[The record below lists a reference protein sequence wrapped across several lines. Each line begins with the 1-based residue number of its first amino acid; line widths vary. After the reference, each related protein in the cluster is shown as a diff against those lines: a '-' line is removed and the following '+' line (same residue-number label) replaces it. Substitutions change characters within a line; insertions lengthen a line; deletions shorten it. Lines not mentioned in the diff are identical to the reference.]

1 MKTLYLHIGTSK
13 TGTTTIQTYCGINR
27 EQLKSKGV
35 LFPIMPY
42 HYDRITKNRNGH
54 FLYAMIYEN
63 GVRNKEKEKQVLKQ
77 ELDYIVDFFK
87 DYDNVLLSEESIWW
101 ATATRRKGLW
111 KYLQEHSQQNN
122 YQVKIIVYLRRQ
134 DQFMMSRYNQIIKTD
149 TGGGTQRFYEYFKDM
164 NGKYKCVMNYRQ
176 RLDYMAK
183 FFPKENI
190 VVKRFD
196 RSYFYNGDLNADF
209 LHILGVE
216 IDDTFAELPK
226 DENLGIS
233 VQSGELKRVLNRL
246 GTMTFAENQKL
257 LQMLNECEVLLPKRE
272 VSIMTTEHIEKFMKK
287 FIDDNESIA
296 VDYIGDGKPMFNYDY
311 KQKPVWSYEDKN
323 YHEEVILFF
332 AKAIDSVYKENIQL
346 KKENERLN
354 NNIEKINKQ
363 IENINQKLN
372 KEKSYSRETRYL
384 LKHPIKSFYNKVK
397 GALRKK

>member
-54 FLYAMIYEN
+54 FLYATIYEN

-77 ELDYIVDFFK
+77 ELDYIVDCFK

-246 GTMTFAENQKL
+246 GSMTFAENQKL

>member
-1 MKTLYLHIGTSK
+1 MKTLYIHIGTSK

-42 HYDRITKNRNGH
+42 HYDRITENRNGH
-54 FLYAMIYEN
+54 FLYATIYEN

-77 ELDYIVDFFK
+77 ELDYIVDCFK
-87 DYDNVLLSEESIWW
+87 EYDNVLLSEESIWW

-257 LQMLNECEVLLPKRE
+257 LQMLNECEELLPKRE

-296 VDYIGDGKPMFNYDY
+296 VDYIGDGKPMFDYNY
-311 KQKPVWSYEDKN
+311 KKKPVWSYEDKN

>member
-13 TGTTTIQTYCGINR
+13 TGTTTIQTYCGVNR

-42 HYDRITKNRNGH
+42 HYDRITENRNGH
-54 FLYAMIYEN
+54 FLYANIYEN
-63 GVRNKEKEKQVLKQ
+63 GVRNKEKEEQVLKQ
-77 ELDYIVDFFK
+77 ELDYIVDCFK

-134 DQFMMSRYNQIIKTD
+134 DQFMMSRYNQILKTD

-257 LQMLNECEVLLPKRE
+257 LQMLNECEELLPKRE

-296 VDYIGDGKPMFNYDY
+296 VDYIGDGKPMFDYNY
-311 KQKPVWSYEDKN
+311 KKKPVWSYEDKN

-354 NNIEKINKQ
+354 KNIEKINKQ

>member
-42 HYDRITKNRNGH
+42 HYDRITENRNGH

-77 ELDYIVDFFK
+77 ELDYIVDCFK

-111 KYLQEHSQQNN
+111 KYLQEHSQQNH

-216 IDDTFAELPK
+216 IDDTFAELSK

-257 LQMLNECEVLLPKRE
+257 LQMLNECEALLPKRE

-287 FIDDNESIA
+287 FIDDNESIV
-296 VDYIGDGKPMFNYDY
+296 VDYIGDGKPMFDYDY

>member
-42 HYDRITKNRNGH
+42 HYDRITENRNGH

-77 ELDYIVDFFK
+77 ELDYIVDCFK
-87 DYDNVLLSEESIWW
+87 DYDNILLSEESIWW

-111 KYLQEHSQQNN
+111 KYLQEHSQQNH

-216 IDDTFAELPK
+216 IDDTFAELSK

-257 LQMLNECEVLLPKRE
+257 LQMLNECEALLPKRE

-296 VDYIGDGKPMFNYDY
+296 VDYIGDGKPMFDYDY

>member
-42 HYDRITKNRNGH
+42 HYDRITENRNGH
-54 FLYAMIYEN
+54 FLYATIYEN

-77 ELDYIVDFFK
+77 ELDYIVDCFK

-111 KYLQEHSQQNN
+111 KYLQEHSQQNH

-233 VQSGELKRVLNRL
+233 VQSGEIKRVLNRL

-257 LQMLNECEVLLPKRE
+257 LQMLNECEELLPKRE

>member
-42 HYDRITKNRNGH
+42 HYDRITENRNGH
-54 FLYAMIYEN
+54 FLYATIYEN

-77 ELDYIVDFFK
+77 ELDYIVDCFK
-87 DYDNVLLSEESIWW
+87 EYDNVLLSEESIWW

-134 DQFMMSRYNQIIKTD
+134 DQFMMSRYNQILKTD

-257 LQMLNECEVLLPKRE
+257 LQMLNECEELLPKRE

-296 VDYIGDGKPMFNYDY
+296 VDYIGDGKPMFDYNY
-311 KQKPVWSYEDKN
+311 KKKPVWSYEDKN

-397 GALRKK
+397 GALSKK

>member
-1 MKTLYLHIGTSK
+1 MKTLYIHIGTSK

-42 HYDRITKNRNGH
+42 HYDRITENRNGH

-77 ELDYIVDFFK
+77 ELDYIVDCFK

-216 IDDTFAELPK
+216 IDDTFAELSK

>member
-1 MKTLYLHIGTSK
+1 MKTLYIHIGTSK

-54 FLYAMIYEN
+54 FLYANIYKN
-63 GVRNKEKEKQVLKQ
+63 GVRNKEKEEQVLKQ
-77 ELDYIVDFFK
+77 ELDYIVDCFK

-134 DQFMMSRYNQIIKTD
+134 DQFMMSRYNQILKTD

-257 LQMLNECEVLLPKRE
+257 LQMLNECEELLPKRE

-296 VDYIGDGKPMFNYDY
+296 VDYIGDGKPMFDYNY
-311 KQKPVWSYEDKN
+311 KKKPVWSYEDKN

>member
-42 HYDRITKNRNGH
+42 HYDRITENRNGH

-77 ELDYIVDFFK
+77 ELDYIVDCLK
-87 DYDNVLLSEESIWW
+87 DYDNILLSEESIWW

-226 DENLGIS
+226 DENLAIS

>member
-77 ELDYIVDFFK
+77 ELDYIVDCFK

-226 DENLGIS
+226 DENLAIS

-257 LQMLNECEVLLPKRE
+257 LQMLNECEALLPKRE

-296 VDYIGDGKPMFNYDY
+296 VDYIGDGKPMFDYDY

-372 KEKSYSRETRYL
+372 KEKYYSRETRYL

>member
-1 MKTLYLHIGTSK
+1 MKTLYIHIGTSK

-42 HYDRITKNRNGH
+42 HYDRITENRNGH
-54 FLYAMIYEN
+54 FLYATIYEN

-77 ELDYIVDFFK
+77 ELDYIVDCFK

-257 LQMLNECEVLLPKRE
+257 LQMLNECEELLPKRE

-296 VDYIGDGKPMFNYDY
+296 VDYIGDGKPMFDYNY
-311 KQKPVWSYEDKN
+311 KKKPVWSYEDKN

-384 LKHPIKSFYNKVK
+384 LKHPIRSLIAKLRGSKS
-397 GALRKK
+397 KK

>member
-42 HYDRITKNRNGH
+42 HYDRITENRNGH
-54 FLYAMIYEN
+54 FLYATIYEN

-77 ELDYIVDFFK
+77 ELDYIVDCFK
-87 DYDNVLLSEESIWW
+87 EYDNVLLSEESIWW

-134 DQFMMSRYNQIIKTD
+134 DQFMMSRYNQILKTD

-257 LQMLNECEVLLPKRE
+257 LQMLNECEELLPKRE

-296 VDYIGDGKPMFNYDY
+296 VDYIGDGKPMFDYNY
-311 KQKPVWSYEDKN
+311 KKKPVWSYEDKN

>member
-1 MKTLYLHIGTSK
+1 MKTLYIHIGTSK

-42 HYDRITKNRNGH
+42 HYDRITENRNGH
-54 FLYAMIYEN
+54 FLYANIYEN
-63 GVRNKEKEKQVLKQ
+63 GVRNKEKEEQVLKQ
-77 ELDYIVDFFK
+77 ELDYIVDCFK

-101 ATATRRKGLW
+101 ATATRRKSLW

-134 DQFMMSRYNQIIKTD
+134 DQFMMSRYNQILKTD

-257 LQMLNECEVLLPKRE
+257 LQMLNECEELLPKRE

-296 VDYIGDGKPMFNYDY
+296 VDYIGDGKPMFDYNY
-311 KQKPVWSYEDKN
+311 KKKPVWSYEDKN

>member
-77 ELDYIVDFFK
+77 ELDYIVDCFK

-296 VDYIGDGKPMFNYDY
+296 VDYIGDGKPMFDYDY

>member
-1 MKTLYLHIGTSK
+1 MKTLYIHIGTSK

-42 HYDRITKNRNGH
+42 HYDRITENRNGH
-54 FLYAMIYEN
+54 FLYATIYEN

-77 ELDYIVDFFK
+77 ELDYIVDCFK

>member
-42 HYDRITKNRNGH
+42 HYDRITENRNGH
-54 FLYAMIYEN
+54 FLYATIYEN

-77 ELDYIVDFFK
+77 ELDYIVDCFK

-111 KYLQEHSQQNN
+111 KYLQEHSQQNH

-296 VDYIGDGKPMFNYDY
+296 VDYIGDGKPMFDYDY

-346 KKENERLN
+346 KKENEHLN

>member
-1 MKTLYLHIGTSK
+1 MKTLYIHIGTSK

-42 HYDRITKNRNGH
+42 HYDRITENRNGH
-54 FLYAMIYEN
+54 FLYATIYEN

-77 ELDYIVDFFK
+77 ELDYIVDCFK
-87 DYDNVLLSEESIWW
+87 EYDNVLLSEESIWW

-134 DQFMMSRYNQIIKTD
+134 DQFMMSRYNQILKTD

-257 LQMLNECEVLLPKRE
+257 LQVLNECEELLPKRE

-296 VDYIGDGKPMFNYDY
+296 VDYIGDGKPMFDYNY
-311 KQKPVWSYEDKN
+311 KKKPVWSYEDKN

>member
-1 MKTLYLHIGTSK
+1 MKTLYIHIGTSK

-54 FLYAMIYEN
+54 FLYANIYEN
-63 GVRNKEKEKQVLKQ
+63 GVRNKEKEEQVLKQ
-77 ELDYIVDFFK
+77 ELDYIVDCFK
-87 DYDNVLLSEESIWW
+87 EYDNVLLSEESIWW

-134 DQFMMSRYNQIIKTD
+134 DQFMMSRYNQILKTD

-246 GTMTFAENQKL
+246 GTMTFAENQKI
-257 LQMLNECEVLLPKRE
+257 LQMLNECEELLPKRE

-296 VDYIGDGKPMFNYDY
+296 VDYIGDGKPMFDYNY
-311 KQKPVWSYEDKN
+311 KKKPVWSYEDKN

>member
-1 MKTLYLHIGTSK
+1 MKTLYIHIGTSK

-42 HYDRITKNRNGH
+42 HYDRITENRNGH

-63 GVRNKEKEKQVLKQ
+63 GVRNKEKEEQVLKQ
-77 ELDYIVDFFK
+77 ELDYIVDCFK

-101 ATATRRKGLW
+101 ATATRKKGLW

-134 DQFMMSRYNQIIKTD
+134 DQFMMSRYNQILKTD

-257 LQMLNECEVLLPKRE
+257 LQMLNECEVLLPKSE

-332 AKAIDSVYKENIQL
+332 AKAIGSVYKENKKL

-384 LKHPIKSFYNKVK
+384 LKHPIKFFYNKVK
-397 GALRKK
+397 GGLRKK

>member
-27 EQLKSKGV
+27 EQLRSKGV

-54 FLYAMIYEN
+54 FLYAKIYEN

-77 ELDYIVDFFK
+77 ELDYIVDCFK

-296 VDYIGDGKPMFNYDY
+296 VDYIGDGKPMFDYDY

>member
-42 HYDRITKNRNGH
+42 HYDRITENRNGH

-77 ELDYIVDFFK
+77 ELDYIVDCFK

-111 KYLQEHSQQNN
+111 KYLQEHSQQNH

-216 IDDTFAELPK
+216 IDDTFAELSK

-257 LQMLNECEVLLPKRE
+257 LQMLNECEALLPKRE

-296 VDYIGDGKPMFNYDY
+296 VDYIGDGKPMFDYDY

>member
-77 ELDYIVDFFK
+77 DLDYIVDCFK

>member
-77 ELDYIVDFFK
+77 ELDYIVDCFK

-226 DENLGIS
+226 DENLAIS

-257 LQMLNECEVLLPKRE
+257 LQMLNECEALLPKRE

-296 VDYIGDGKPMFNYDY
+296 VDYIGDGKPMFDYDY

>member
-42 HYDRITKNRNGH
+42 HYDRITENRNGH

-77 ELDYIVDFFK
+77 ELDYIVDCFK

-257 LQMLNECEVLLPKRE
+257 LQMLNECEELLPKRE

-296 VDYIGDGKPMFNYDY
+296 VDYIGDGKPMFDYDY

>member
-1 MKTLYLHIGTSK
+1 MKTLYIHIGTSK

-42 HYDRITKNRNGH
+42 HYDRITENRNGH
-54 FLYAMIYEN
+54 FLYATIYEN

-77 ELDYIVDFFK
+77 ELDYIVDCFK

-226 DENLGIS
+226 DENLSIS

-257 LQMLNECEVLLPKRE
+257 LQMLNECEALLPKRE

-296 VDYIGDGKPMFNYDY
+296 VDYIGDGKPMFDYDY

-346 KKENERLN
+346 KKENEHLN

>member
-1 MKTLYLHIGTSK
+1 MKTLYIHIGTSK

-54 FLYAMIYEN
+54 FLYANIYEN
-63 GVRNKEKEKQVLKQ
+63 GVRNKEKEEQVLKQ
-77 ELDYIVDFFK
+77 ELDYIVDCFK

-101 ATATRRKGLW
+101 ATATRRKSLW

-134 DQFMMSRYNQIIKTD
+134 DQFMMSRYNQILKTD

-257 LQMLNECEVLLPKRE
+257 LQMLNECEELLPKRE

-296 VDYIGDGKPMFNYDY
+296 VDYIGDGKPMFDYNY
-311 KQKPVWSYEDKN
+311 KKKPVWSYEDKN

-397 GALRKK
+397 GALIKK

>member
-1 MKTLYLHIGTSK
+1 MKTLYIHIGTSK

-63 GVRNKEKEKQVLKQ
+63 GVRNKEKEEQVLKQ
-77 ELDYIVDFFK
+77 ELDYIVDCFK

-101 ATATRRKGLW
+101 ATATRKKGLW

>member
-1 MKTLYLHIGTSK
+1 MKTLYIHIGTSK

-42 HYDRITKNRNGH
+42 HYDRITENRNGH
-54 FLYAMIYEN
+54 FLYATIYEN

-77 ELDYIVDFFK
+77 ELDYIVDCFK

-246 GTMTFAENQKL
+246 GTMTFAENQKI
-257 LQMLNECEVLLPKRE
+257 LQMLNECEELLPKRE

-296 VDYIGDGKPMFNYDY
+296 VDYIGDGKPMFDYNY
-311 KQKPVWSYEDKN
+311 KKKPVWSYEDKN

>member
-1 MKTLYLHIGTSK
+1 MKTLYIHIGTSK

-54 FLYAMIYEN
+54 FLYANIYEN
-63 GVRNKEKEKQVLKQ
+63 GVRNKEKEEQVLKQ
-77 ELDYIVDFFK
+77 ELDYIVDCFK

-101 ATATRRKGLW
+101 ATATRRKSLW

-134 DQFMMSRYNQIIKTD
+134 DQFMMSRYNQILKTD

-196 RSYFYNGDLNADF
+196 RSYFYNGELNADF

-257 LQMLNECEVLLPKRE
+257 LQMLNECEELLPKRE

-296 VDYIGDGKPMFNYDY
+296 VDYIGDGKPMFDYNY

-384 LKHPIKSFYNKVK
+384 LKHPIRSLIAKLRGSKS
-397 GALRKK
+397 KK

>member
-1 MKTLYLHIGTSK
+1 MKTLYIHIGTSK

-42 HYDRITKNRNGH
+42 HYDRITENRNGH
-54 FLYAMIYEN
+54 FLYATIYEN

-77 ELDYIVDFFK
+77 ELDYIVDCFK
-87 DYDNVLLSEESIWW
+87 AYDNVLLSEESIWW

-134 DQFMMSRYNQIIKTD
+134 DQFMMSRYNQILKTD

-257 LQMLNECEVLLPKRE
+257 LQMLNECEELLPKRE

-296 VDYIGDGKPMFNYDY
+296 VDYIGDGKPMFNYNY
-311 KQKPVWSYEDKN
+311 KKKPVWSYEDKN

>member
-42 HYDRITKNRNGH
+42 HYDRITENRNGH
-54 FLYAMIYEN
+54 FLYATIYEN

-77 ELDYIVDFFK
+77 ELDYIVDCFK
-87 DYDNVLLSEESIWW
+87 EYDNVLLSEESIWW

-134 DQFMMSRYNQIIKTD
+134 DQFMMSRYNQILKTD

-257 LQMLNECEVLLPKRE
+257 LQMLNECEELLPKRE

-296 VDYIGDGKPMFNYDY
+296 VDYIGDGKPMFDYNY
-311 KQKPVWSYEDKN
+311 KKKPVWSYEDKN

-384 LKHPIKSFYNKVK
+384 LKHPIRSLIAKLRGSKS
-397 GALRKK
+397 KK

>member
-1 MKTLYLHIGTSK
+1 MKTLYIHIGTSK

-54 FLYAMIYEN
+54 FLYANIYEN
-63 GVRNKEKEKQVLKQ
+63 GVRNKEKEEQVLKQ
-77 ELDYIVDFFK
+77 ELDYIVDCFK
-87 DYDNVLLSEESIWW
+87 EYDNVLLSEESIWW
-101 ATATRRKGLW
+101 ATATRRKSLW

-134 DQFMMSRYNQIIKTD
+134 DQFMMSRYNQILKTD

-257 LQMLNECEVLLPKRE
+257 LQMLNECEELLPKRE

-296 VDYIGDGKPMFNYDY
+296 VDYIGDGKPMFDYNY
-311 KQKPVWSYEDKN
+311 KKKPVWSYEDKN

-332 AKAIDSVYKENIQL
+332 AKAIDSVYKENKKL

>member
-42 HYDRITKNRNGH
+42 HYDRITENRNGH

-77 ELDYIVDFFK
+77 ELDYIVDCFK

-226 DENLGIS
+226 DENLAIS

-296 VDYIGDGKPMFNYDY
+296 VVYIGDGKPMFNYDY

>member
-77 ELDYIVDFFK
+77 ELDYIVDCFK

-209 LHILGVE
+209 LHILGAE
-216 IDDTFAELPK
+216 IDDTFSELPK

-296 VDYIGDGKPMFNYDY
+296 VDYIGDGKPMFDYDY

-346 KKENERLN
+346 KKENEHLN

>member
-1 MKTLYLHIGTSK
+1 MKTLYIHVGTSK

-54 FLYAMIYEN
+54 FLYANIYEN
-63 GVRNKEKEKQVLKQ
+63 GVRNKEKEEQVLKQ
-77 ELDYIVDFFK
+77 ELDYIVDCFK
-87 DYDNVLLSEESIWW
+87 EYDNVLLSEESIWW

-257 LQMLNECEVLLPKRE
+257 LQMLNECEELLPKRE

-296 VDYIGDGKPMFNYDY
+296 VDYIGDGKPMFDYNY
-311 KQKPVWSYEDKN
+311 KKKPVWSYEDKN

>member
-1 MKTLYLHIGTSK
+1 MKTLYIHIGTSK

-42 HYDRITKNRNGH
+42 HYDRITENRNGH
-54 FLYAMIYEN
+54 FLYATIYEN

-77 ELDYIVDFFK
+77 ELDYIVDCFK
-87 DYDNVLLSEESIWW
+87 EYDNVLLSEESIWW

-257 LQMLNECEVLLPKRE
+257 LQMLNECEELLPKRE

-296 VDYIGDGKPMFNYDY
+296 VDYIGDGKPMFDYNY
-311 KQKPVWSYEDKN
+311 KKKPVWSYEDKN

-397 GALRKK
+397 GSLRKK

>member
-42 HYDRITKNRNGH
+42 HYDRITENRNGH

-77 ELDYIVDFFK
+77 ELDYIVDCFK

-257 LQMLNECEVLLPKRE
+257 LQMLNECEELLPKRE

-296 VDYIGDGKPMFNYDY
+296 VDYIGDGKPMFDYDY

-354 NNIEKINKQ
+354 KNIEKINKQ

>member
-77 ELDYIVDFFK
+77 ELDYIVDCFK

-257 LQMLNECEVLLPKRE
+257 LQMLNECEELLPKRE

-296 VDYIGDGKPMFNYDY
+296 VDYIGDGKPMFDYNY
-311 KQKPVWSYEDKN
+311 KKKPVWSYEDKN

>member
-1 MKTLYLHIGTSK
+1 MKTLYIHIGTSK

-42 HYDRITKNRNGH
+42 HYDRITENRNGH

-63 GVRNKEKEKQVLKQ
+63 GVRNKEKEEQVLKQ
-77 ELDYIVDFFK
+77 ELDYIVDCFK

-134 DQFMMSRYNQIIKTD
+134 DQFMMSRYNQILKTD

-196 RSYFYNGDLNADF
+196 RSYFYNGDLKADF

-257 LQMLNECEVLLPKRE
+257 LQMLNECEALLPKRE

-296 VDYIGDGKPMFNYDY
+296 VDYIGDGKPMFDYDY

-332 AKAIDSVYKENIQL
+332 AKAVGSVYKENQQL
-346 KKENERLN
+346 KKELS
-354 NNIEKINKQ
+354 KINNQ
-363 IENINQKLN
+363 IKNINEKLN

-384 LKHPIKSFYNKVK
+384 LKHPIKSFYNKFK